1 MVFPGSN
8 SLDLSITRTTE
19 LMQLT
24 SFSAPSPITMSGGL
38 FSNHQLVQ
46 QQSIQ
51 QQQEQIQQQQMQ
63 LQYDM
68 AQIRLGSPPVS
79 PLLLTTMPSFQQIVP
94 SPSTQ
99 PHQQFDQQEQPS
111 QQQQRQLPR
120 TIIEHGSVTAL
131 NRLRSGGET
140 QSSQSNNNN
149 SCGSPLFNSV
159 AQSSSLSTP
168 PSQSFSYPS
177 VTDAS
182 SSPIAGLESDFDLFP
197 LQYPQP
203 QQHQLNQSQ
212 RQTLPPQQLRQQP
225 SPLLFAPEFSSQS
238 NYHQY
243 HQHSLSEGTHHMA
256 VSTSPLSQEAPQV
269 KQEQDDAEF
278 GYYYPPL
285 LHSPTGN
292 TISSGGN
299 KECQAS
305 EDDRE
310 SPRRRPKSMVATSSV
325 GTSPLA
331 FTTCASPTTY
341 YSPLFQEPLSP
352 VTGSPSSP
360 LGSMTSSPLN
370 SSKSF
375 SVARPDRRRASSG
388 SFMPYSPPNYGI
400 DNVHHHPHHQ
410 HQQQQPNMAY
420 QSHVAQHFQRST
432 PQHNHQQQAN
442 HPQQHLHHLLD
453 PLQVPEITDIHECP
467 VCHRRFTRPFNL
479 RSHII
484 THTTLR
490 PYPCD
495 ECHWKFTRQHDLLR
509 HKRAKHPLSVAHLPP
524 PGAKKQQQQQLQ
536 QLQQQQQQQQ
546 Q

>member
-1 MVFPGSN
+1 M
-8 SLDLSITRTTE
+8 
-19 LMQLT
+19 
-24 SFSAPSPITMSGGL
+24 
-38 FSNHQLVQ
+38 
-46 QQSIQ
+46 
-51 QQQEQIQQQQMQ
+51 QQQQMQ

-68 AQIRLGSPPVS
+68 AQVRLGTPPVS
-79 PLLLTTMPSFQQIVP
+79 PLLLSTVPSFQSIQQQVVH

-99 PHQQFDQQEQPS
+99 PHSQFDQQEQAPP
-111 QQQQRQLPR
+111 QQQQQQSQLPR
-120 TIIEHGSVTAL
+120 TIVEHGSVTAL

-140 QSSQSNNNN
+140 QSSQSNSN
-149 SCGSPLFNSV
+149 SNCGSPLFNN
-159 AQSSSLSTP
+159 AAHPLSLSTP

-182 SSPIAGLESDFDLFP
+182 SSPIAGFESDFDLFP

-203 QQHQLNQSQ
+203 QQHQLNHSQ
-212 RQTLPPQQLRQQP
+212 NQPLPPRQVSQQP
-225 SPLLFAPEFSSQS
+225 SPLRFAPEFSSQS

-243 HQHSLSEGTHHMA
+243 HQHSLSEGAFQMA
-256 VSTSPLSQEAPQV
+256 VSSSPLSKEAPQV
-269 KQEQDDAEF
+269 KQEHDDTEF

-292 TISSGGN
+292 AFSSEGN
-299 KECQAS
+299 KVREGP

-325 GTSPLA
+325 GTSPMTFA
-331 FTTCASPTTY
+331 TCTSPTTY
-341 YSPLFQEPLSP
+341 YSSLFQEPLSP

-360 LGSMTSSPLN
+360 LGSMTSSPL
-370 SSKSF
+370 SPSKSPF

-388 SFMPYSPPNYGI
+388 SFMPYSPPNYGA
-400 DNVHHHPHHQ
+400 DNTHHPHP
-410 HQQQQPNMAY
+410 HQQQQPNVVY

-432 PQHNHQQQAN
+432 PQHHHHQQQHN
-442 HPQQHLHHLLD
+442 QPQHLHHLLD

-524 PGAKKQQQQQLQ
+524 PGAKKQQQLQQQ
-536 QLQQQQQQQQ
+536 QLQQQQQQQAASVNASFSAGSSPSFPL
-546 Q
+546 